1 MNRIDPDTEAA
12 VRRFLDLISS
22 RYEVE
27 AAILYGSYARGTHH
41 DESDVDIAVLL
52 RSEHQ
57 RFLVVKLDMVSIAV
71 KVMLDTDVLI
81 SPLPIWLDE
90 WENPES
96 HSNPALLH
104 NINRE
109 GIRL

>member
-1 MNRIDPDTEAA
+1 MNRIDHETEVAI
-12 VRRFLDLISS
+12 RRFLELIAS

-27 AAILYGSYARGTHH
+27 TAILYGSRALGTHN
-41 DESDVDIAVLL
+41 EYSDADLAVLL
-52 RSEHQ
+52 RGEQQ
-57 RFLVVKLDMVSIAV
+57 RFVPVKLDMADIAV

-81 SPLPIWLDE
+81 SPLPIWLNE
-90 WENPES
+90 WEHPES
-96 HSNPALLH
+96 YSNPTLLH

>member
-1 MNRIDPDTEAA
+1 MNRIDPDTEIAI
-12 VRRFLDLISS
+12 RRFLDLISS

-27 AAILYGSYARGTHH
+27 AAILYGSRARGTHH
-41 DESDVDIAVLL
+41 EESDVDIAVLL

-57 RFLVVKLDMVSIAV
+57 RFLVVKLDMVSIAF

-90 WENPES
+90 W
-96 HSNPALLH
+96 
-104 NINRE
+104 
-109 GIRL
+109 